1 MTIYEDFPE
10 ELAALFP
17 IEDAVIPVTIRT
29 VIVDGWDC
37 MDLTQ
42 QKLFVAKMKLVKD
55 PIQRALVAVFEAS
68 KVLLNEPPENI
79 IY

>member
-1 MTIYEDFPE
+1 MTNYEDFPE

-17 IEDAVIPVTIRT
+17 IEDIAIPVTMRT

-42 QKLFVAKMKLVKD
+42 QKLLVAKMKLVQE
-55 PIQRALVAVFEAS
+55 PIKRALIAVFESS
-68 KVLLNEPPENI
+68 KVLLSQPSEDI